1 MKGARR
7 LRELIQE
14 SGPVIAPGAHDLLT
28 TKLVARQGFQ
38 AVYLGSYGCAAS
50 RWGLP
55 DQSLVTMSE
64 LLEQARLMV
73 EATDLPVIAD
83 LEEGGGNAVNT
94 FHHVRRFE
102 AAGVAGMHIEDH
114 VPGKLYGSGGALHP
128 IPIATEKIRAA
139 LEARRDPDTLVIA
152 RCEAVYI
159 GRPAAEARERC
170 QAYAE
175 AGADMLLVTG
185 LPLAETPSFT
195 KVVGKPM
202 ASFVLDDA
210 KDAVIASGIKL
221 AIYPFQ
227 SVVVAYQAMK
237 TLMRELYESGA
248 LASFT
253 NAMPAAKEL
262 EQLVGAEAGS
272 QLARRYRIA

>member
-1 MKGARR
+1 MRDGA
-7 LRELIQE
+7 
-14 SGPVIAPGAHDLLT
+14 PVIAPGAHDLLT

-38 AVYLGSYGCAAS
+38 AVYLGSYGSAAS

-55 DQSLVTMSE
+55 DQSVVTMSE

-94 FHHVRRFE
+94 FHQVRRFE

-114 VPGKLYGSGGALHP
+114 VPGKLYGPGGALHP
-128 IPIATEKIRAA
+128 ISVATEKIRAA

-152 RCEAVYI
+152 RCEAIYI
-159 GRPAAEARERC
+159 GRTLEEATERC

-185 LPLAETPSFT
+185 LPLAETPLFA
-195 KVVGKPM
+195 KIVGKPM
-202 ASFVLDDA
+202 AGFVLDDA
-210 KDAVIASGIKL
+210 KEAVIASGIKL

-227 SVVVAYQAMK
+227 SVVVTYLAMK
-237 TLMRELYESGA
+237 TLMRELYDSGA
-248 LASFT
+248 VTSFG

-262 EQLVGAEAGS
+262 EQLVGAEEGS
-272 QLARRYRIA
+272 RLAKRYKIV